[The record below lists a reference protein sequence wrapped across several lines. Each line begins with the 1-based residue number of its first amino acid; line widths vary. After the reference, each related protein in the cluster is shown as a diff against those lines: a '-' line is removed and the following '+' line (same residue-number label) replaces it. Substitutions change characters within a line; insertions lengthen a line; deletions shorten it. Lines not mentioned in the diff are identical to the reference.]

1 MPVQLW
7 DRCLKYLERE
17 LSGQEFNTW
26 IRPLHA
32 LEEDETIQLLAPNQ
46 FVLDW
51 VKRNFHQRITAIMTH
66 LAPQQ
71 PPVITLQIGSRKK
84 APSSPNGA
92 GVKQGKKNGIV
103 NGFEPVK
110 MPVTPEVRLNP
121 KLTFNNFVTGK
132 TNQLAQAASLE
143 VAEDGHYSPLFL
155 YGGVGLGKTH
165 LMQAV
170 GNHLLA
176 QRPGIKMSY
185 IHSERF
191 TSDMVNALRHKKM
204 EEFKEYYRSVD
215 VLLIDDVQFFA
226 GKKQSQEELFHTVNT
241 LLDSRKLIILTAN
254 HMPQNITGLEDRL
267 SSRFSWGL
275 SVGIEPPDLD
285 TRVEILMAKA
295 HLAQVKLPD
304 DVGHFVASHIQNNV
318 RELEG
323 ALHRLI
329 MTARVRRQTITLT
342 SAQEALKDL
351 ITTVIHQ
358 IPQLEVTDIQAIVG
372 QYFNVSIEDLCS
384 RKRTRAISRP
394 RQIAI
399 TLCKE
404 FTASSLL
411 DIGKAFGNRDHS
423 TVLHSCK
430 TVEKLKS
437 TDQQVKSD
445 YESILTSLSK

>member
-1 MPVQLW
+1 MPTLLW

-17 LSGQEFNTW
+17 LSGQDFNTW

-32 LEEDETIQLLAPNQ
+32 LEENGTLQLLAPNQ

-51 VKRNFHQRITAIMTH
+51 VQRQFYQRIATIITH
-66 LAPQQ
+66 LAPHQT
-71 PPVITLQIGSRKK
+71 PTVILQVGSRKVPSAPLAKTTTSKKRKKTESTK
-84 APSSPNGA
+84 AP
-92 GVKQGKKNGIV
+92 I
-103 NGFEPVK
+103 
-110 MPVTPEVRLNP
+110 TPIIRLNP

-143 VAEDGHYSPLFL
+143 VAEDGYYSPLFL

-176 QRPGIKMSY
+176 QRPNLKISY

-204 EEFKEYYRSVD
+204 NNFKEYYRSMD
-215 VLLIDDVQFFA
+215 ALLIDDVQFFA
-226 GKKQSQEELFHTVNT
+226 GKKQSQEELFHTFNS
-241 LLDSRKLIILTAN
+241 LLDSKKLIILTAN
-254 HMPQNITGLEDRL
+254 HIPQNITGLQDRL

-275 SVGIEPPDLD
+275 TVGIEPPDIN

-304 DVGHFVASHIQNNV
+304 EVGHFVASNIHNNV

-329 MTARVRRQTITLT
+329 MTARVRRQNITLT
-342 SAQEALKDL
+342 SAQDALKDL
-351 ITTVIHQ
+351 ITTAIHQ
-358 IPQLEVTDIQAIVG
+358 IPQLDVIDIQKIVSS
-372 QYFNVSIEDLCS
+372 YFSVSIEDMCS

-404 FTASSLL
+404 FTAASLL

-423 TVLHSCK
+423 TVLHSYK
-430 TVEKLKS
+430 MVEKLKN

-445 YESILTSLSK
+445 YDSILSNLSR